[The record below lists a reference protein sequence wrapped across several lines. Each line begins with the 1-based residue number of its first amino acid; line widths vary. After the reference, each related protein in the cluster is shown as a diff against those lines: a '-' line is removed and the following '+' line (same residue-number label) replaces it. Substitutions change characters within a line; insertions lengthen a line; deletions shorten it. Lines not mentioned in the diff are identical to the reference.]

1 MRGNMFSLNL
11 QGKLVQELLLNEIG
25 IATMTHRELHVSYI
39 GLQIT
44 ASTTADQNYYIRP
57 SNLL

>member
-25 IATMTHRELHVSYI
+25 LATMTHRELSYI

-44 ASTTADQNYYIRP
+44 APTTADQHYYIRP
-57 SNLL
+57 SDLL